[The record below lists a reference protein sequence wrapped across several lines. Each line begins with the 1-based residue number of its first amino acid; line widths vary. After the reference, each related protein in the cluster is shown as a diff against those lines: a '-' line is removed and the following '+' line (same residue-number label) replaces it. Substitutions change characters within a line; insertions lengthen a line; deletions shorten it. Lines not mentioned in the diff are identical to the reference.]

1 LLSAIIIRGCLP
13 DTFTVNTVIPIP
25 KSHNANMSDSGNYRG
40 IALGSI
46 FSKLFDN
53 IVLHRKLG

>member
-1 LLSAIIIRGCLP
+1 
-13 DTFTVNTVIPIP
+13 
-25 KSHNANMSDSGNYRG
+25 MSDSGNYRG

-53 IVLHRKLG
+53 IVLHSMAVI